1 MDHPTPGT
9 FFLFL
14 FTHPLIAALP
24 TTPWYTVKVNISEC
38 KRCQVRLTGK
48 LLAFSKRGPEWVV
61 QREAGSVNSKKNVD
75 TRNMAQRLQD
85 KMTICYRTYFVSYL
99 SHSLQLCV
107 GCAQLFREK
116 DDVNSIFWNTENSL
130 TLSRN
135 SVGLAGCLGWPVG

>member
-1 MDHPTPGT
+1 M
-9 FFLFL
+9 
-14 FTHPLIAALP
+14 
-24 TTPWYTVKVNISEC
+24 
-38 KRCQVRLTGK
+38 
-48 LLAFSKRGPEWVV
+48 V

-116 DDVNSIFWNTENSL
+116 DDVNSIF
-130 TLSRN
+130 
-135 SVGLAGCLGWPVG
+135 